1 MTTNEIEEAVV
12 LLRDENLVWG
22 SELEQIR
29 LELASLLQLSQA
41 YPALHSV
48 AEGLSKR
55 LINPGSNYTL
65 GLETRDA

>member
-1 MTTNEIEEAVV
+1 MTTKDISEAVI
-12 LLRDENLVWG
+12 LLRDENLVWS

-29 LELASLLQLSQA
+29 LELASLLELSQA
-41 YPALHSV
+41 YPALSPL

-65 GLETRDA
+65 NLETRDA

>member
-1 MTTNEIEEAVV
+1 MTSKAIVEAVV

-29 LELASLLQLSQA
+29 LELASLLELSRA
-41 YPALHSV
+41 YPAIEPV

-55 LINPGSNYTL
+55 LINPGSNYSL
-65 GLETRDA
+65 NLETRDA